1 MLIMVLAISSSFVV
15 TAQKSDF
22 NGTWKLDQTKSTL
35 AEYTPVLTRI
45 VVRINGDSL
54 LTERYYDTG
63 DGQEYPFTENLT
75 FDGKEYP
82 ITIYD
87 MPRKSKASWSD
98 QDGSVIFESTTTFSG
113 DSGTQDFITK
123 ENWKVDK
130 ATSVLTISFANKM
143 GGNDAAGA
151 FIMNKAK

>member
-15 TAQKSDF
+15 TAQKADF

-35 AEYTPVLTRI
+35 AEYTPILTRI